1 MRRPSREI
9 QTVTAFALHLPEQRH
24 PARWLLAGAVIL
36 TVHAAIVVALLWH
49 PRTPPAPELVP
60 AIAVSLAPVQSAAPE
75 IHQQE
80 DLPAG
85 PEMQQADAPPPD
97 PPKQEDQK
105 LEQHVPPP
113 PPAENPDA
121 ALPRQEP
128 KPLEKPKEVIR
139 PPAPE
144 TRAPPKNEHA
154 GQFTQAASSAYNA
167 LIVGH
172 LDKYKRY
179 PAAAH
184 NAVGKA
190 TVRFT
195 LNREGKVV
203 DVEITKSS
211 GNTVL
216 DQEAIAIVRRAD
228 PFPKFPAAKP
238 QAQDVWASPMTFDRE
253 TRR

>member
-1 MRRPSREI
+1 M
-9 QTVTAFALHLPEQRH
+9 TTAFALHLPEQRK
-24 PARWLLAGAVIL
+24 PGRWLLAAAVIL
-36 TVHAAIVVALLWH
+36 AVHAAIAFALLWH
-49 PRTPPAPELVP
+49 RSAAPAPELVP

-75 IHQQE
+75 VHEQE

-97 PPKQEDQK
+97 PPKQEEQK
-105 LEQHVPPP
+105 VEQQVPPP

-121 ALPRQEP
+121 ALQTDEP
-128 KPLEKPKEVIR
+128 KPIETPKEEVQ

-144 TRAPPKNEHA
+144 TTAPPKNEHV
-154 GQFTQAASSAYNA
+154 GQFTQAASNAYNA

-179 PAAAH
+179 PAAGH
-184 NAVGKA
+184 NAVGK
-190 TVRFT
+190 TTLRFT
-195 LNREGKVV
+195 LDRDGKVIN
-203 DVEITKSS
+203 VEIARSS
-211 GNTVL
+211 GNNVL
-216 DQEAIAIVRRAD
+216 DQEALAIVHRAD

-238 QAQDVWASPMTFDRE
+238 QAQDLWTWTMNFDRE